1 MASLQEHTLALP
13 LLEQPADWTEPG
25 AHPVVDHVYRIPL
38 TLPLDG
44 LAAVN
49 VYLIE
54 DDDGLVLI
62 DSGWARPET
71 EKALVEAVQG
81 IGHRL
86 EDIGQVIVT
95 HAHWDH
101 YTQALALRES
111 IGSQVRVGWEER
123 HTIEG
128 FDLEE
133 GVWPRQVGLLLECGA
148 PELAA
153 RIAAVPVEQSDR
165 DMPFGPPDAWLRD
178 GERIDLAGRHLGI
191 RATPG
196 HTRGHVVV
204 ADQAAGLLFSGD
216 HVLPHITPSLGFER
230 SPERY
235 PLRSYLASLRL
246 MRQVP
251 DALLLPAHGPVTRSV
266 HTRVDQLIAH
276 HEERL
281 EEVLR
286 QVASGADTAHSV
298 ARALPWTRRR
308 RRLDDLPVVHQMTA
322 VLEIDAHLD
331 VLAQQDA
338 VTWQRVDGVR
348 RFAAVA

>member
-1 MASLQEHTLALP
+1 MAPP
-13 LLEQPADWTEPG
+13 LLEQPDDWTEPG
-25 AHPVVDHVYRIPL
+25 AHPVVDHVHRIPL
-38 TLPLDG
+38 ALPVDG

-62 DSGWARPET
+62 DSGWAGPDT
-71 EKALVEAVQG
+71 EKALVEAVQSL
-81 IGHRL
+81 GHRL
-86 EDIGQVIVT
+86 DDIGQIIVT

-111 IGSQVRVGWEER
+111 IGSRVRVGWEER

-128 FDLEE
+128 FDLED
-133 GVWPRQVGLLLECGA
+133 GVWPRQVKLLRECGA

-153 RIAAVPVEQSDR
+153 LIAAVPVEQSDR
-165 DMPFGPPDAWLRD
+165 DMPFGPPDEWLRD
-178 GERIDLAGRHLGI
+178 GERIDLAHRRLDI

-204 ADQAAGLLFSGD
+204 GDPTDGLLFSGD

-246 MRQVP
+246 TRQLP

-281 EEVLR
+281 DEVLR
-286 QVASGADTAHSV
+286 QVAAGADTAHEV

-308 RRLDDLPVVHQMTA
+308 SGLDELPPVHRMTA

-331 VLAQQDA
+331 VLAQLGA
-338 VTWQRVDGVR
+338 VSPQRVDGVR
-348 RFAAVA
+348 RFTSAA